1 MSRTTE
7 KEVPWEHARLTA
19 TVAEYAPEAPPG
31 FISEDEHRG
40 ALHSLWFGYG
50 PFAQAT
56 REERLN
62 MHPAF
67 GGEMQ
72 PGLYSG
78 QGRRKFA
85 NAAPMGLSAFALS
98 TFVLSLIHL
107 GTLGLSEPSV
117 VISLGFGY
125 GGLVQI
131 LAGMWEMA
139 IGNTFGATSFTS
151 YGAYWVSYSILL
163 TPGGFGIEETVKS
176 AEGSRGWDYSMG
188 LFEIGWFI
196 FTFLLLL
203 CTLKSTVGLFL
214 LFLFLDMSYLMLG
227 IAYLRNDGQN
237 PHVAC
242 QRAGGAFGI
251 AAAFVAWYN
260 AYAGI
265 ADTTNSFVI
274 IPAVYFPWTERGR
287 KQWGYAK
294 EEHVA

>member
-1 MSRTTE
+1 MKRRAGQT
-7 KEVPWEHARLTA
+7 PA
-19 TVAEYAPEAPPG
+19 TNMEEQLKGRREAPPG
-31 FISEDEHRG
+31 YISEEEHRG

-50 PFAQAT
+50 PFARAT
-56 REERLN
+56 EEERLN

-78 QGRRKFA
+78 RGRQKYA

-98 TFVLSLIHL
+98 TFVMSLINL
-107 GTLGLSEPSV
+107 GTAGLSEPSV

-151 YGAYWVSYSILL
+151 YGAYWVSYAVLL
-163 TPGGFGIEETVKS
+163 TPGIGIEGAMTAADGV
-176 AEGSRGWDYSMG
+176 RGWNSSMG
-188 LFEIGWFI
+188 LYYMGWFI

-203 CTLKSTVGLFL
+203 CTVKSTVGLFL
-214 LFLFLDMSYLMLG
+214 LFLFLDLSYLMLG
-227 IAYLRNDGQN
+227 VAYLRNDGSG
-237 PHVAC
+237 PEVAC

-260 AYAGI
+260 AYAGM
-265 ADTTNSFVI
+265 ADETNSFVI

-287 KQWGYAK
+287 KQWGGGLHRQRATDS
-294 EEHVA
+294 